1 MLTAIALAATVW
13 LSPAPDPNPYGDT
26 DLLPTYVT
34 NGDGS
39 RMQCSPTANYCWP
52 DNTGLPSYLKP

>member
-1 MLTAIALAATVW
+1 MLSTIALAATVW
-13 LSPAPDPNPYGDT
+13 LSPAPVPDPNPYT

-34 NGDGS
+34 NGDGT

-52 DNTGLPSYLKP
+52 DNTGLPSYLTP